1 MLWEAGEGFFVKC
14 CHVTDTLTNWHV
26 TIVHIDVL
34 EFLVFLQIDEV
45 QDIVVPWLEVD
56 SEEPRTLV
64 ASMSPDWLYAIFYIA
79 FFPLGVG

>member
-1 MLWEAGEGFFVKC
+1 
-14 CHVTDTLTNWHV
+14 
-26 TIVHIDVL
+26 VHIDVL

-64 ASMSPDWLYAIFYIA
+64 ASLSPDQLYAIFYIA